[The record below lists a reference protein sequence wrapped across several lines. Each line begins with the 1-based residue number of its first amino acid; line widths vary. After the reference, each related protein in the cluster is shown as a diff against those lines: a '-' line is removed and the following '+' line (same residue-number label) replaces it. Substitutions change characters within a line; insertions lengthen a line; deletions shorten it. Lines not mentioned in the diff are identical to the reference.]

1 MPRLKQKIN
10 PNALTYEQ
18 ATMIRQRFATGKVT
32 QTELAAEH
40 GISQPAVSAIIL
52 NKTHRAPV
60 MVMTKEE
67 ELEARRRSRFQKVYG
82 ISYEDWLAMLERA
95 NHSCEAC
102 GAHIDTQPLH
112 HLTGKPNLNLD
123 HDHITGKPRGVL
135 CGNCNRGL
143 GQLGDSLERLE
154 GLVAYMKKYGAS

>member
-1 MPRLKQKIN
+1 MELR
-10 PNALTYEQ
+10 E
-18 ATMIRQRFATGKVT
+18 RFATGTVT
-32 QTELAAEH
+32 QTALAAEY
-40 GISQPAVSAIIL
+40 GISQPAVSAIVL
-52 NKTHRAPV
+52 NKTHVAEPT
-60 MVMTKEE
+60 VMTHEE
-67 ELEARRRSRFQKVYG
+67 ILEARRRGRFQKEYG
-82 ISYEDWLAMLERA
+82 ITYEDWLAMLERA

-154 GLVAYMKKYGAS
+154 GLVAYMKKYGAV